1 MEWRNDPEVQ
11 DSIREL
17 LTLSKEPL
25 GVLLNALGKHND
37 GSPPFQFLK
46 VLGMFVWRYDEYLK
60 VNTEADSLE
69 LSIASIA
76 NDPTVQ
82 ALVGNMMRNNL
93 DRGLGLE

>member
-17 LTLSKEPL
+17 LTITKEPL
-25 GVLLNALGKHND
+25 GGLLNALGKHND

-60 VNTEADSLE
+60 ENTEADSLE

-82 ALVGNMMRNNL
+82 ILVGNMMRNNL
-93 DRGLGLE
+93 EGRLDIE

>member
-17 LTLSKEPL
+17 LTKSKEPL
-25 GVLLNALGKHND
+25 GVFLNALGKHND
-37 GSPPFQFLK
+37 GTPPFQFLK

-60 VNTEADSLE
+60 ENTEADSLE

-82 ALVGNMMRNNL
+82 SLVGNMMRNNL
-93 DRGLGLE
+93 ERGLGLE

>member
-1 MEWRNDPEVQ
+1 MDWRNDPEVQ

-17 LTLSKEPL
+17 LTKSKEPL
-25 GVLLNALGKHND
+25 GVLLNSLGKHND

-60 VNTEADSLE
+60 ENTETDSFE
-69 LSIASIA
+69 LSVASIA

-82 ALVGNMMRNNL
+82 ILVDNMMRNNL
-93 DRGLGLE
+93 DRGLNLD